1 MRILVVHGPNLNM
14 LGRREPA
21 IYGRQTLEDINAML
35 ADEAARLGVTLQTFQ
50 SNDEGALVTAIQ
62 EAAGAADALII
73 NAGAYTHTSVAIRDA
88 ITAAGVPAIEVHLSN
103 IYAREPFR
111 HHSHISPV
119 AAGVIC
125 GFGARGYVMAL
136 QAAAEMR
143 KA

>member
-21 IYGRQTLEDINAML
+21 IYGRQTLDDINAML
-35 ADEAARLGVTLQTFQ
+35 AEEAARLGAELRTFQ

-62 EAAGAADALII
+62 EAAGNADALII
-73 NAGAYTHTSVAIRDA
+73 NAGAYTHTSIAIRDA
-88 ITAAGVPAIEVHLSN
+88 IAAVHLPVYEVHLSN
-103 IYAREPFR
+103 IYAREAFR

-119 AAGVIC
+119 AVGVIC

-136 QAAAEMR
+136 QAAVEG
-143 KA
+143 K